1 MFRHANEDIF
11 HANFDAHLKK
21 QLKQNS
27 MINFGHSNLSMFF
40 KAKIKFG
47 NAPVRGK
54 QFTIG
59 HDFARQM
66 VRQNAQKYS
75 HNNNQN

>member
-1 MFRHANEDIF
+1 MQISMHI
-11 HANFDAHLKK
+11 LKK
-21 QLKQNS
+21 QLKQNNL
-27 MINFGHSNLSMFF
+27 INFRQSNLSMFF

-47 NAPVRGK
+47 NAPVAGK
-54 QFTIG
+54 QLGNTIS

-75 HNNNQN
+75 YNNNQN